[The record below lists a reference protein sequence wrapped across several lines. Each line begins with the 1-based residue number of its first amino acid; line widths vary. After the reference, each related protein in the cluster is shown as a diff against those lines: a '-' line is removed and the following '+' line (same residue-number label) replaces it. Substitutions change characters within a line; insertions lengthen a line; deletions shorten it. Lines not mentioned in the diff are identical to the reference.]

1 MKLFLL
7 TFTFSLLYSST
18 CRIENSNLRSYYEI
32 GDTLTFEDQNLLFP
46 VCNGSGDY
54 STGDSFKLSDLNG
67 NENDGDYK
75 ITLIS
80 MNATWWPACYD
91 YISLM
96 DQLIEVLDDYDEVQL
111 IVSLDYSTNESDLYS
126 CSEWADLYD
135 ELGSFGNNPLII
147 DGDPNHSIWNMFA
160 GSTYSAYA
168 FIDHN
173 MVLRY
178 KFDIPNL

>member
-7 TFTFSLLYSST
+7 TFIFSLLYSSS

-67 NENDGDYK
+67 NVNDGDYK

-80 MNATWWPACYD
+80 MNATW
-91 YISLM
+91 
-96 DQLIEVLDDYDEVQL
+96 
-111 IVSLDYSTNESDLYS
+111 
-126 CSEWADLYD
+126 
-135 ELGSFGNNPLII
+135 
-147 DGDPNHSIWNMFA
+147 
-160 GSTYSAYA
+160 
-168 FIDHN
+168 
-173 MVLRY
+173 
-178 KFDIPNL
+178 

>member
-54 STGDSFKLSDLNG
+54 STGDSFKLLDLNG

-80 MNATWWPACYD
+80 MNATW
-91 YISLM
+91 
-96 DQLIEVLDDYDEVQL
+96 
-111 IVSLDYSTNESDLYS
+111 
-126 CSEWADLYD
+126 
-135 ELGSFGNNPLII
+135 
-147 DGDPNHSIWNMFA
+147 
-160 GSTYSAYA
+160 
-168 FIDHN
+168 
-173 MVLRY
+173 
-178 KFDIPNL
+178 

>member
-54 STGDSFKLSDLNG
+54 NTGDSFKLSDLNG

-80 MNATWWPACYD
+80 MNATW
-91 YISLM
+91 
-96 DQLIEVLDDYDEVQL
+96 
-111 IVSLDYSTNESDLYS
+111 
-126 CSEWADLYD
+126 
-135 ELGSFGNNPLII
+135 
-147 DGDPNHSIWNMFA
+147 
-160 GSTYSAYA
+160 
-168 FIDHN
+168 
-173 MVLRY
+173 
-178 KFDIPNL
+178 